1 MELSYAAY
9 NYPNGEEL
17 PIIPGAF
24 MGDFTKTA
32 GMLLEDNGFVNISE
46 YNYTSDSRAAHTIGC
61 RFVEFPGTRNLQSN
75 NIGGNY
81 NVHQHNGTNIQ
92 LPVRDLLDS
101 VCIRDYD
108 QGRADF
114 RDNTL
119 ITGED
124 TEISTSHDDEIETKP
139 LVVVDIRGSVTVS
152 DWINDV
158 MTQFDSENNRF
169 AAFADEIFTNVENF
183 YSVSENGSFGRNSSS
198 DYNHKLATWAMELS
212 YAAYNYPNGEELPI
226 IPGAFMGDFTKTA
239 GMLLE
244 DNGFVNISEYNY
256 TSDSRAA
263 HTIGWRPINVDV
275 SETSQIINDAGGMD
289 NVYQYNI
296 DDKGSV
302 LYNLLDS
309 VRVHK
314 CNSSWVDRGT
324 DTRLD
329 RSTFEAD
336 KINEGT
342 IVSSSVQRTLLEDNG
357 FVNISEY
364 NYTSDSRAAHTIGWR
379 PINVDVSET
388 SQIINDAGGMDNVY
402 QYNIDDKGSVLYNL
416 LDQLRVDRSAHL
428 FDERRDTG
436 ADRYDSI
443 TNSQSFAAGNKILKP
458 LLVVDIRGSV
468 TWWDW
473 VNDIGAQALPFNN
486 RFAALAE
493 EVFTNVENYLSSVGL
508 QDPIIL
514 ITGHSMGAAIANI
527 LAARLN
533 ETMDSGNIY
542 AYTFATQLDR
552 VSNCFNNIDSYG
564 NVTAVTASDYNHRLA
579 TWAMELSYAAYNYPN
594 GEELP
599 IIPGAFMGDFVKSAN
614 TLLSENGFV
623 NITDL
628 NYGSNES
635 GAHTIGWRP
644 IGGVDT
650 GLLQISD
657 DIGGNDNV
665 GWDNTSDEELY
676 VWNFLDRLRT
686 LDGNSGRADSGNV
699 AVLAGKDNVV
709 DVIQSSAIRTMPLVV
724 VDVRGSVTLSDWI
737 NDVMTQFDS
746 ENNRFA
752 AFADEIFTNVENFYS
767 VSENGSFGR
776 NSSSD
781 YNHKLATWAM
791 ELSYAAYN
799 YPNGEELPIIPGAF
813 MGDFTKTAGMLLE
826 DNGFVNVVNYKY
838 ETSDSGAHTIG
849 CRFVEFPENENMQL
863 NDGLGGNIDVS
874 QHYGTNIQ
882 LPVRDLLDSVCIL
895 ERNSHGSDRVAD
907 TRMDRD
913 TFRSD
918 KISTD
923 TTSLLNT
930 KRLDG
935 LVVVDIRGSVTAMDW
950 YNDIMTQLS
959 AKSNRFAAL
968 AEEMLT
974 NVNNYIRLMGLQ
986 DPIILVTG
994 HSMGAAIANILAAR
1008 LNGIMDPD
1016 NVYAYTFATPRT
1028 VNEAVSGN
1036 QAVNYPNIFNILN
1049 SNDAVTYVP
1058 SSFFSIEEHWRR
1070 HGIDLYIN
1078 MPYSESNDTD
1088 LSGMLCHAM
1097 PVYLNWLNSS
1107 EDLSLQEMLTLSE
1120 EARVRG
1126 LLPIIVKI
1134 KCPVGVTIKDSN
1146 GNIIGYESQQENA
1159 VYPDMLNR
1167 GVVSWIE
1174 EDGAKMF
1181 FIPSIADAA
1190 SIEIEAY
1197 DYGSMNFT
1205 VGSVDAST
1213 ESEIKTLN
1221 NISLYPGKE
1230 FIADISEDVPVEDT
1244 QLFITENGE
1253 TVGEV
1258 TETNPHLK
1266 GTRVWHEVCLN
1277 GEKEFVATYWSF
1289 TTDKTV
1295 TEIHA
1300 RNKYGGYAY
1309 LKPDDSWVKIVEDG
1323 DSLIWTVAMCYKD
1336 AVDHV
1341 YNVSVNSNGE
1351 WHTYE
1356 NALHVHVPQEYADI
1370 NREYFSSNAT
1380 STNTATIPAAVPY
1393 YTVIDPTDN

>member
-1 MELSYAAY
+1 M
-9 NYPNGEEL
+9 
-17 PIIPGAF
+17 
-24 MGDFTKTA
+24 A
-32 GMLLEDNGFVNISE
+32 GKDNVVDVI
-46 YNYTSDSRAAHTIGC
+46 
-61 RFVEFPGTRNLQSN
+61 QS
-75 NIGGNY
+75 
-81 NVHQHNGTNIQ
+81 
-92 LPVRDLLDS
+92 S
-101 VCIRDYD
+101 AIR
-108 QGRADF
+108 
-114 RDNTL
+114 TM
-119 ITGED
+119 
-124 TEISTSHDDEIETKP
+124 P

-263 HTIGWRPINVDV
+263 HTIGWRPVEVAV

-309 VRVHK
+309 VRIYKRNTCRSNSGNPEIMDRNVDVLEVSENSLATTTIK
-314 CNSSWVDRGT
+314 NLVVIDIRGSVTLLDWGNDIVTQLAPNNNRFAAFADEIFTNVENFYSVSENGSFGRNSSSDYNHKLATWAMELSYAAYNYPNGEELPIIPGAFMGDFTKTAGM
-324 DTRLD
+324 
-329 RSTFEAD
+329 
-336 KINEGT
+336 
-342 IVSSSVQRTLLEDNG
+342 LLEDNG

-379 PINVDVSET
+379 PVEVAVSET

-473 VNDIGAQALPFNN
+473 VNDIGAQVLPFNN

-493 EVFTNVENYLSSVGL
+493 EVFTNVENYLSS
-508 QDPIIL
+508 
-514 ITGHSMGAAIANI
+514 T
-527 LAARLN
+527 
-533 ETMDSGNIY
+533 
-542 AYTFATQLDR
+542 
-552 VSNCFNNIDSYG
+552 
-564 NVTAVTASDYNHRLA
+564 
-579 TWAMELSYAAYNYPN
+579 
-594 GEELP
+594 
-599 IIPGAFMGDFVKSAN
+599 
-614 TLLSENGFV
+614 
-623 NITDL
+623 
-628 NYGSNES
+628 
-635 GAHTIGWRP
+635 
-644 IGGVDT
+644 
-650 GLLQISD
+650 
-657 DIGGNDNV
+657 
-665 GWDNTSDEELY
+665 
-676 VWNFLDRLRT
+676 
-686 LDGNSGRADSGNV
+686 
-699 AVLAGKDNVV
+699 
-709 DVIQSSAIRTMPLVV
+709 
-724 VDVRGSVTLSDWI
+724 
-737 NDVMTQFDS
+737 
-746 ENNRFA
+746 
-752 AFADEIFTNVENFYS
+752 
-767 VSENGSFGR
+767 
-776 NSSSD
+776 
-781 YNHKLATWAM
+781 
-791 ELSYAAYN
+791 
-799 YPNGEELPIIPGAF
+799 
-813 MGDFTKTAGMLLE
+813 
-826 DNGFVNVVNYKY
+826 
-838 ETSDSGAHTIG
+838 
-849 CRFVEFPENENMQL
+849 
-863 NDGLGGNIDVS
+863 
-874 QHYGTNIQ
+874 
-882 LPVRDLLDSVCIL
+882 
-895 ERNSHGSDRVAD
+895 
-907 TRMDRD
+907 
-913 TFRSD
+913 
-918 KISTD
+918 
-923 TTSLLNT
+923 
-930 KRLDG
+930 
-935 LVVVDIRGSVTAMDW
+935 
-950 YNDIMTQLS
+950 
-959 AKSNRFAAL
+959 
-968 AEEMLT
+968 
-974 NVNNYIRLMGLQ
+974 GLQ

-1008 LNGIMDPD
+1008 LNETMDSG
-1016 NVYAYTFATPRT
+1016 NIYAYTFATPRT

-1058 SSFFSIEEHWRR
+1058 LTITLPVVNYWKR

-1078 MPYSESNDTD
+1078 MPYSESRETD
-1088 LSGMLCHAM
+1088 ILGMPCHSM
-1097 PVYLNWLNSS
+1097 SVYLNWLNSS
-1107 EDLSLQEMLTLSE
+1107 EDLSLQEMLALSE

-1126 LLPIIVKI
+1126 LLPIIAKI

-1159 VYPDMLNR
+1159 VYPDMLDN
-1167 GVVSWIE
+1167 GVMSWIE

-1205 VGSVDAST
+1205 VGSVEAST

-1230 FIADISEDVPVEDT
+1230 FTADISEDVPVEDT

-1266 GTRVWHEVCLN
+1266 GTRVCHEVCLN

-1380 STNTATIPAAVPY
+1380 PTNTATVPAAVPY

>member
-1 MELSYAAY
+1 MSTAHGTES
-9 NYPNGEEL
+9 
-17 PIIPGAF
+17 
-24 MGDFTKTA
+24 KT
-32 GMLLEDNGFVNISE
+32 I
-46 YNYTSDSRAAHTIGC
+46 
-61 RFVEFPGTRNLQSN
+61 
-75 NIGGNY
+75 
-81 NVHQHNGTNIQ
+81 
-92 LPVRDLLDS
+92 
-101 VCIRDYD
+101 
-108 QGRADF
+108 
-114 RDNTL
+114 
-119 ITGED
+119 
-124 TEISTSHDDEIETKP
+124 
-139 LVVVDIRGSVTVS
+139 SVTQLDKVS
-152 DWINDV
+152 NY
-158 MTQFDSENNRF
+158 
-169 AAFADEIFTNVENF
+169 F

-263 HTIGWRPINVDV
+263 HTIGWRPNNVDV

-309 VRVHK
+309 VCVCDYDQGR
-314 CNSSWVDRGT
+314 NYFRD
-324 DTRLD
+324 DTVVIEENTAL
-329 RSTFEAD
+329 
-336 KINEGT
+336 N
-342 IVSSSVQRTLLEDNG
+342 
-357 FVNISEY
+357 
-364 NYTSDSRAAHTIGWR
+364 
-379 PINVDVSET
+379 T
-388 SQIINDAGGMDNVY
+388 SQ
-402 QYNIDDKGSVLYNL
+402 DD
-416 LDQLRVDRSAHL
+416 
-428 FDERRDTG
+428 
-436 ADRYDSI
+436 
-443 TNSQSFAAGNKILKP
+443 
-458 LLVVDIRGSV
+458 
-468 TWWDW
+468 
-473 VNDIGAQALPFNN
+473 
-486 RFAALAE
+486 
-493 EVFTNVENYLSSVGL
+493 EVGT
-508 QDPIIL
+508 
-514 ITGHSMGAAIANI
+514 
-527 LAARLN
+527 
-533 ETMDSGNIY
+533 
-542 AYTFATQLDR
+542 
-552 VSNCFNNIDSYG
+552 
-564 NVTAVTASDYNHRLA
+564 
-579 TWAMELSYAAYNYPN
+579 
-594 GEELP
+594 
-599 IIPGAFMGDFVKSAN
+599 K
-614 TLLSENGFV
+614 
-623 NITDL
+623 
-628 NYGSNES
+628 
-635 GAHTIGWRP
+635 
-644 IGGVDT
+644 
-650 GLLQISD
+650 
-657 DIGGNDNV
+657 
-665 GWDNTSDEELY
+665 
-676 VWNFLDRLRT
+676 
-686 LDGNSGRADSGNV
+686 
-699 AVLAGKDNVV
+699 
-709 DVIQSSAIRTMPLVV
+709 PLVV
-724 VDVRGSVTLSDWI
+724 VDVRGSVTISDWI

-752 AFADEIFTNVENFYS
+752 AFADEIFTNVENYL
-767 VSENGSFGR
+767 
-776 NSSSD
+776 SSTGVQ
-781 YNHKLATWAM
+781 N
-791 ELSYAAYN
+791 
-799 YPNGEELPIIPGAF
+799 
-813 MGDFTKTAGMLLE
+813 
-826 DNGFVNVVNYKY
+826 
-838 ETSDSGAHTIG
+838 
-849 CRFVEFPENENMQL
+849 
-863 NDGLGGNIDVS
+863 
-874 QHYGTNIQ
+874 
-882 LPVRDLLDSVCIL
+882 
-895 ERNSHGSDRVAD
+895 
-907 TRMDRD
+907 
-913 TFRSD
+913 
-918 KISTD
+918 
-923 TTSLLNT
+923 
-930 KRLDG
+930 
-935 LVVVDIRGSVTAMDW
+935 
-950 YNDIMTQLS
+950 
-959 AKSNRFAAL
+959 
-968 AEEMLT
+968 
-974 NVNNYIRLMGLQ
+974 
-986 DPIILVTG
+986 PIILVTG

-1008 LNGIMDPD
+1008 LNGIMDPG

-1049 SNDAVTYVP
+1049 SNDVVTYVP
-1058 SSFFSIEEHWRR
+1058 LTITLPVVNYWKR

-1078 MPYSESNDTD
+1078 MPYSESRETD
-1088 LSGMLCHAM
+1088 ILGMPCHSM
-1097 PVYLNWLNSS
+1097 SVYLNWLNSS
-1107 EDLSLQEMLTLSE
+1107 ENLSLQEMLALSE

-1126 LLPIIVKI
+1126 LLPIIAKI

-1159 VYPDMLNR
+1159 VYPDMLDN
-1167 GVVSWIE
+1167 GVMSWIE

-1230 FIADISEDVPVEDT
+1230 FTADISEDVPVEDT

>member
-1 MELSYAAY
+1 MELS
-9 NYPNGEEL
+9 
-17 PIIPGAF
+17 
-24 MGDFTKTA
+24 
-32 GMLLEDNGFVNISE
+32 
-46 YNYTSDSRAAHTIGC
+46 C
-61 RFVEFPGTRNLQSN
+61 
-75 NIGGNY
+75 
-81 NVHQHNGTNIQ
+81 
-92 LPVRDLLDS
+92 
-101 VCIRDYD
+101 
-108 QGRADF
+108 
-114 RDNTL
+114 
-119 ITGED
+119 
-124 TEISTSHDDEIETKP
+124 
-139 LVVVDIRGSVTVS
+139 
-152 DWINDV
+152 
-158 MTQFDSENNRF
+158 
-169 AAFADEIFTNVENF
+169 
-183 YSVSENGSFGRNSSS
+183 
-198 DYNHKLATWAMELS
+198 
-212 YAAYNYPNGEELPI
+212 AAYNYPNGEELPI

-263 HTIGWRPINVDV
+263 HTIGWRPVEVAV
-275 SETSQIINDAGGMD
+275 SETSQIINDTG
-289 NVYQYNI
+289 
-296 DDKGSV
+296 
-302 LYNLLDS
+302 
-309 VRVHK
+309 
-314 CNSSWVDRGT
+314 
-324 DTRLD
+324 
-329 RSTFEAD
+329 E
-336 KINEGT
+336 
-342 IVSSSVQRTLLEDNG
+342 
-357 FVNISEY
+357 
-364 NYTSDSRAAHTIGWR
+364 IG
-379 PINVDVSET
+379 
-388 SQIINDAGGMDNVY
+388 NVY

-493 EVFTNVENYLSSVGL
+493 EVFTNVENYLSSTGL

-514 ITGHSMGAAIANI
+514 VTGHSMGAAIANI

-542 AYTFATQLDR
+542 AYTFAIPLDR
-552 VSNCFNNIDSYG
+552 VSSCFNNIDSYG

-579 TWAMELSYAAYNYPN
+579 TWAMELSYAAYNYRN

-623 NITDL
+623 IITDL

-635 GAHTIGWRP
+635 GAHTIGWCP

-813 MGDFTKTAGMLLE
+813 MGDFTQTAGMLLE
-826 DNGFVNVVNYKY
+826 DNGFVNISEYNY
-838 ETSDSGAHTIG
+838 TSDSRAAHTIG
-849 CRFVEFPENENMQL
+849 WRPINVDVSETSQII
-863 NDGLGGNIDVS
+863 NDAGGMDNVYQYNIDDKGSVL
-874 QHYGTNIQ
+874 YN
-882 LPVRDLLDSVCIL
+882 LLDSVCVCDYDQG
-895 ERNSHGSDRVAD
+895 RNYFRDD
-907 TRMDRD
+907 TVVIEEN
-913 TFRSD
+913 TA
-918 KISTD
+918 
-923 TTSLLNT
+923 LNT
-930 KRLDG
+930 SQDDEVGTKP
-935 LVVVDIRGSVTAMDW
+935 LVVVDVRGSVTISDW
-950 YNDIMTQLS
+950 INDVMTQFDS
-959 AKSNRFAAL
+959 ENNRFAAF
-968 AEEMLT
+968 ADEIFT
-974 NVNNYIRLMGLQ
+974 NVENYLSSTGVQ
-986 DPIILVTG
+986 NPIILVTG

-1008 LNGIMDPD
+1008 LNGIMDPG

-1058 SSFFSIEEHWRR
+1058 LTITLPVVNYWKR

-1078 MPYSESNDTD
+1078 MPYSESRETD
-1088 LSGMLCHAM
+1088 ILGMPCHSM
-1097 PVYLNWLNSS
+1097 SVYLNWLNSS
-1107 EDLSLQEMLTLSE
+1107 EDLSLQEMLALSE

-1126 LLPIIVKI
+1126 LLPIIAKI

-1159 VYPDMLNR
+1159 VYPDMLDN
-1167 GVVSWIE
+1167 GVMSWIE

-1266 GTRVWHEVCLN
+1266 GTRVWHEVCNN
-1277 GEKEFVATYWSF
+1277 GGKDFVVTHWTF

-1300 RNKYGGYAY
+1300 RNKYGGYSY

-1323 DSLIWTVAMCYKD
+1323 DSLIWTVGLCYEV

-1370 NREYFSSNAT
+1370 NKEYFSSNAT
-1380 STNTATIPAAVPY
+1380 PTNTATIPAAVPY
-1393 YTVIDPTDN
+1393 YTVINPTDN

>member
-92 LPVRDLLDS
+92 LPVRNLLDS

-124 TEISTSHDDEIETKP
+124 TEISTSHDDEIETK
-139 LVVVDIRGSVTVS
+139 
-152 DWINDV
+152 
-158 MTQFDSENNRF
+158 
-169 AAFADEIFTNVENF
+169 
-183 YSVSENGSFGRNSSS
+183 
-198 DYNHKLATWAMELS
+198 
-212 YAAYNYPNGEELPI
+212 
-226 IPGAFMGDFTKTA
+226 
-239 GMLLE
+239 
-244 DNGFVNISEYNY
+244 
-256 TSDSRAA
+256 
-263 HTIGWRPINVDV
+263 
-275 SETSQIINDAGGMD
+275 
-289 NVYQYNI
+289 
-296 DDKGSV
+296 
-302 LYNLLDS
+302 
-309 VRVHK
+309 
-314 CNSSWVDRGT
+314 
-324 DTRLD
+324 
-329 RSTFEAD
+329 
-336 KINEGT
+336 
-342 IVSSSVQRTLLEDNG
+342 
-357 FVNISEY
+357 
-364 NYTSDSRAAHTIGWR
+364 
-379 PINVDVSET
+379 
-388 SQIINDAGGMDNVY
+388 
-402 QYNIDDKGSVLYNL
+402 
-416 LDQLRVDRSAHL
+416 
-428 FDERRDTG
+428 
-436 ADRYDSI
+436 
-443 TNSQSFAAGNKILKP
+443 
-458 LLVVDIRGSV
+458 
-468 TWWDW
+468 
-473 VNDIGAQALPFNN
+473 
-486 RFAALAE
+486 
-493 EVFTNVENYLSSVGL
+493 
-508 QDPIIL
+508 
-514 ITGHSMGAAIANI
+514 
-527 LAARLN
+527 
-533 ETMDSGNIY
+533 
-542 AYTFATQLDR
+542 
-552 VSNCFNNIDSYG
+552 
-564 NVTAVTASDYNHRLA
+564 
-579 TWAMELSYAAYNYPN
+579 
-594 GEELP
+594 
-599 IIPGAFMGDFVKSAN
+599 
-614 TLLSENGFV
+614 
-623 NITDL
+623 
-628 NYGSNES
+628 
-635 GAHTIGWRP
+635 
-644 IGGVDT
+644 
-650 GLLQISD
+650 
-657 DIGGNDNV
+657 
-665 GWDNTSDEELY
+665 
-676 VWNFLDRLRT
+676 
-686 LDGNSGRADSGNV
+686 
-699 AVLAGKDNVV
+699 
-709 DVIQSSAIRTMPLVV
+709 PLVV

-813 MGDFTKTAGMLLE
+813 MGDFTQTAGMLLE
-826 DNGFVNVVNYKY
+826 DNGFVNISEYNY
-838 ETSDSGAHTIG
+838 TSDSRAAHTIG
-849 CRFVEFPENENMQL
+849 WRPINVDVSETSQII
-863 NDGLGGNIDVS
+863 NDAGGMDNVYQYNIDDKGSVL
-874 QHYGTNIQ
+874 YN
-882 LPVRDLLDSVCIL
+882 LLDSVCVCDYDQG
-895 ERNSHGSDRVAD
+895 RNYFRDD
-907 TRMDRD
+907 TVVIEEN
-913 TFRSD
+913 TA
-918 KISTD
+918 
-923 TTSLLNT
+923 LNT
-930 KRLDG
+930 SQDDEVGTKP
-935 LVVVDIRGSVTAMDW
+935 LVVVDVRGSVTISDW
-950 YNDIMTQLS
+950 INDVMTQFDS
-959 AKSNRFAAL
+959 ENNRFAAF
-968 AEEMLT
+968 ADEIFT
-974 NVNNYIRLMGLQ
+974 NVENYLSSTGVQ
-986 DPIILVTG
+986 NPIILVTG

-1008 LNGIMDPD
+1008 LNGIMDPG

-1058 SSFFSIEEHWRR
+1058 LTITLPVVNYWKR

-1078 MPYSESNDTD
+1078 MPYSESRETD
-1088 LSGMLCHAM
+1088 ILGMPCHSM
-1097 PVYLNWLNSS
+1097 SVYLNWLNSS
-1107 EDLSLQEMLTLSE
+1107 EDLSLQEMLALSE

-1126 LLPIIVKI
+1126 LLPIIAKI

-1159 VYPDMLNR
+1159 VYPDMLDN
-1167 GVVSWIE
+1167 GVMSWIE

-1266 GTRVWHEVCLN
+1266 GTRVWHEVCNN
-1277 GEKEFVATYWSF
+1277 GGKDFVVTHWTF

-1300 RNKYGGYAY
+1300 RNKYGGYSY

-1323 DSLIWTVAMCYKD
+1323 DSLIWTVGLCYEV

-1370 NREYFSSNAT
+1370 NKEYFSSNAT
-1380 STNTATIPAAVPY
+1380 PTNTTTIPAAVPY
-1393 YTVIDPTDN
+1393 YTVINPTDN

>member
-1 MELSYAAY
+1 
-9 NYPNGEEL
+9 
-17 PIIPGAF
+17 

-32 GMLLEDNGFVNISE
+32 GMLMEDNGFVNISE
-46 YNYTSDSRAAHTIGC
+46 YNYTSDSRAAHTIGW
-61 RFVEFPGTRNLQSN
+61 RPVEVAVSETSQ
-75 NIGGNY
+75 II
-81 NVHQHNGTNIQ
+81 NGTGGMGNVYQYNIDDKGSV
-92 LPVRDLLDS
+92 LYNLLDS
-101 VCIRDYD
+101 VCVCDYD
-108 QGRADF
+108 QGRNYF

-139 LVVVDIRGSVTVS
+139 LVVVDVRGSVTLS

-275 SETSQIINDAGGMD
+275 SETSQIINDVGGMG

-379 PINVDVSET
+379 PVEVAVSET

-594 GEELP
+594 GE
-599 IIPGAFMGDFVKSAN
+599 
-614 TLLSENGFV
+614 
-623 NITDL
+623 
-628 NYGSNES
+628 
-635 GAHTIGWRP
+635 
-644 IGGVDT
+644 
-650 GLLQISD
+650 
-657 DIGGNDNV
+657 
-665 GWDNTSDEELY
+665 
-676 VWNFLDRLRT
+676 
-686 LDGNSGRADSGNV
+686 
-699 AVLAGKDNVV
+699 
-709 DVIQSSAIRTMPLVV
+709 
-724 VDVRGSVTLSDWI
+724 
-737 NDVMTQFDS
+737 
-746 ENNRFA
+746 
-752 AFADEIFTNVENFYS
+752 
-767 VSENGSFGR
+767 
-776 NSSSD
+776 
-781 YNHKLATWAM
+781 
-791 ELSYAAYN
+791 
-799 YPNGEELPIIPGAF
+799 
-813 MGDFTKTAGMLLE
+813 
-826 DNGFVNVVNYKY
+826 
-838 ETSDSGAHTIG
+838 
-849 CRFVEFPENENMQL
+849 
-863 NDGLGGNIDVS
+863 
-874 QHYGTNIQ
+874 
-882 LPVRDLLDSVCIL
+882 
-895 ERNSHGSDRVAD
+895 
-907 TRMDRD
+907 
-913 TFRSD
+913 
-918 KISTD
+918 
-923 TTSLLNT
+923 
-930 KRLDG
+930 
-935 LVVVDIRGSVTAMDW
+935 
-950 YNDIMTQLS
+950 
-959 AKSNRFAAL
+959 
-968 AEEMLT
+968 
-974 NVNNYIRLMGLQ
+974 
-986 DPIILVTG
+986 
-994 HSMGAAIANILAAR
+994 
-1008 LNGIMDPD
+1008 
-1016 NVYAYTFATPRT
+1016 
-1028 VNEAVSGN
+1028 
-1036 QAVNYPNIFNILN
+1036 
-1049 SNDAVTYVP
+1049 
-1058 SSFFSIEEHWRR
+1058 
-1070 HGIDLYIN
+1070 
-1078 MPYSESNDTD
+1078 
-1088 LSGMLCHAM
+1088 
-1097 PVYLNWLNSS
+1097 
-1107 EDLSLQEMLTLSE
+1107 
-1120 EARVRG
+1120 
-1126 LLPIIVKI
+1126 
-1134 KCPVGVTIKDSN
+1134 
-1146 GNIIGYESQQENA
+1146 
-1159 VYPDMLNR
+1159 
-1167 GVVSWIE
+1167 
-1174 EDGAKMF
+1174 
-1181 FIPSIADAA
+1181 
-1190 SIEIEAY
+1190 
-1197 DYGSMNFT
+1197 
-1205 VGSVDAST
+1205 
-1213 ESEIKTLN
+1213 
-1221 NISLYPGKE
+1221 
-1230 FIADISEDVPVEDT
+1230 
-1244 QLFITENGE
+1244 
-1253 TVGEV
+1253 
-1258 TETNPHLK
+1258 
-1266 GTRVWHEVCLN
+1266 
-1277 GEKEFVATYWSF
+1277 
-1289 TTDKTV
+1289 
-1295 TEIHA
+1295 
-1300 RNKYGGYAY
+1300 
-1309 LKPDDSWVKIVEDG
+1309 
-1323 DSLIWTVAMCYKD
+1323 
-1336 AVDHV
+1336 
-1341 YNVSVNSNGE
+1341 
-1351 WHTYE
+1351 
-1356 NALHVHVPQEYADI
+1356 
-1370 NREYFSSNAT
+1370 
-1380 STNTATIPAAVPY
+1380 
-1393 YTVIDPTDN
+1393 